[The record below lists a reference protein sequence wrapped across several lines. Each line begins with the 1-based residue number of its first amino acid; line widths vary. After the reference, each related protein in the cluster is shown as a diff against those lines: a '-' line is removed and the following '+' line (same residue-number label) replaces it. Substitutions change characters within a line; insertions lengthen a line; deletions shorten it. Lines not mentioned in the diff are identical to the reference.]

1 MNPYDDSTDS
11 ADSTTVTMSGIV
23 FNLGLYE
30 SSDTK
35 SPLTTGLTSLLLG
48 DPSRDMMFASQD
60 ALAKDWASPEEDTAW
75 AAL

>member
-1 MNPYDDSTDS
+1 MNPYDSTDS
-11 ADSTTVTMSGIV
+11 ADSTAVTMRGIV

-35 SPLTTGLTSLLLG
+35 SPLTTGLASFLLG
-48 DPSRDMMFASQD
+48 DPSRDTMFASQD
-60 ALAKDWASPEEDTAW
+60 ALSKDWASPEEDIAW